1 MTEGQVIL
9 DNSFETDNAR
19 IMVQVSP
26 SLRFTDAFY
35 ANDFSDEIFDRADLT
50 VGFNALSTQDLPTL
64 TAGNVETWS
73 VYTGAEY
80 LQAGLA
86 ALSDISIGD
95 AFSALVGV
103 RYDYVDAEGLS
114 GDGIEAGGPVEVV
127 CFSDVCEFDADE
139 SDSGVTWTGRR
150 TGRVHNVMMIFT
162 RRLSYDSVGEG
173 AFANAA

>member
-1 MTEGQVIL
+1 ME
-9 DNSFETDNAR
+9 
-19 IMVQVSP
+19 
-26 SLRFTDAFY
+26 
-35 ANDFSDEIFDRADLT
+35 
-50 VGFNALSTQDLPTL
+50 
-64 TAGNVETWS
+64 AGNVETWS

-127 CFSDVCEFDADE
+127 CFSPVCEFDADE
-139 SDSGVTWTGRR
+139 SDSELLGP
-150 TGRVHNVMMIFT
+150 
-162 RRLSYDSVGEG
+162 RLSLISYRAISLPMSQWQSRAQLLAVLRQI
-173 AFANAA
+173 FQHQISPVKRF